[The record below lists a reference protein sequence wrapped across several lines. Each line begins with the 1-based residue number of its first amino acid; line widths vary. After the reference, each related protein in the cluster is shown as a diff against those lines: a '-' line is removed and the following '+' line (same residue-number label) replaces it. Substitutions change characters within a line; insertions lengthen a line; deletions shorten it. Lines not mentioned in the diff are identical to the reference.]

1 MKIKKF
7 NESGFIPSNDE
18 EMKYFI
24 YDILTNELQTRQV
37 RYTDDIEIDPDTE
50 EVAAKNIIIELKKL
64 GVDFDLIY
72 SSKKI

>member
-18 EMKYFI
+18 EMENFI
-24 YDILTNELQTRQV
+24 YDIIENELSIRQILYSV
-37 RYTDDIEIDPDTE
+37 DDAESIS
-50 EVAAKNIIIELKKL
+50 KNIIIELKKL

-72 SSKKI
+72 SAKKYNL